1 MKKQHKIS
9 DDEQLISEIDS
20 FLAANTFLGEPT
32 ESPLPRDIAEIQD
45 SFYEDEC
52 GILSELGLS
61 MPNQQVVGRLTQTS
75 TFEEKLHSSLDTTAD
90 EKPKEKRKSPR
101 FKM

>member
-1 MKKQHKIS
+1 MEKEHKIS
-9 DDEQLISEIDS
+9 NDERLLSEIDS
-20 FLAANTFLGEPT
+20 FLAANSFLGEPT

-61 MPNQQVVGRLTQTS
+61 KPNQHVVGRLTQTS
-75 TFEEKLHSSLDTTAD
+75 TFEEKLQSSLDATAD
-90 EKPKEKRKSPR
+90 DKPKEKRKSPR